1 MELLATI
8 PNVTAFDG
16 VENPRNARLART
28 LEELYFLLHK
38 NTGVL
43 VGDHMKKRAFLLPL
57 AASLAA
63 LVGAEA
69 QASVPAATL
78 PISQPAMEGPAIAG
92 PRQHRSFCSDQM
104 ISRHSPG
111 MARTRHTLHTLAIRL
126 TIRRARSVVP

>member
-1 MELLATI
+1 
-8 PNVTAFDG
+8 
-16 VENPRNARLART
+16 
-28 LEELYFLLHK
+28 LYFLLHK

-92 PRQHRSFCSDQM
+92 SPAPAPLVLQRSNDQPTFARHGSHSSHASHASHSSHYS
-104 ISRHSPG
+104 SR
-111 MARTRHTLHTLAIRL
+111 
-126 TIRRARSVVP
+126 